1 MSYTAM
7 VIEAVVNLADRYGS
21 SIQAIRKYVTSNFPL
36 KQQQTASFNS
46 LTLKALN
53 KAVAVDVLE
62 YDKRLYRLSNNE
74 KERRREKD
82 RALKAAA
89 NAQSREALNM
99 VSQAKF
105 IISSL
110 HLIKAI
116 LSMTILFFFI
126 FQRYRK
132 AAANGRNGGGAVDVD
147 GVDSSDPLLLSFY
160 GTAAAYNKSLRKE
173 LLNVRSKRDRFL
185 QARMRILRP
194 FLIDKVQ
201 LPFFSASCLQLDVFH
216 CFLIVFGL

>member
-1 MSYTAM
+1 M
-7 VIEAVVNLADRYGS
+7 
-21 SIQAIRKYVTSNFPL
+21 
-36 KQQQTASFNS
+36 
-46 LTLKALN
+46 
-53 KAVAVDVLE
+53 AVDVLE

-99 VSQAKF
+99 VSSPTF
-105 IISSL
+105 FSMLWMSSM
-110 HLIKAI
+110 KALFTSRM
-116 LSMTILFFFI
+116 LSK
-126 FQRYRK
+126 QRYRK
-132 AAANGRNGGGAVDVD
+132 AGASSRNGGTVDVE

-185 QARMRILRP
+185 QSRMPILRP
-194 FLIDKVQ
+194 FLVDKVPYTFDIIEKILC
-201 LPFFSASCLQLDVFH
+201 LPLLAHQSVTFNNNRTTSTGRTSTSETS
-216 CFLIVFGL
+216 